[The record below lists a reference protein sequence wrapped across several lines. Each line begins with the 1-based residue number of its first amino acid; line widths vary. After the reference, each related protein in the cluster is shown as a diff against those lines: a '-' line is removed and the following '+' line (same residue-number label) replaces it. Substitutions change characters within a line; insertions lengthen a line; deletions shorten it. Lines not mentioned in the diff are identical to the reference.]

1 MYCFLPHLRPIVLLP
16 RFLYVRGYFVF
27 LVEWMT
33 QIPRKIEAKCDERQC
48 DTETHIQ
55 GELKH
60 DFILDLLRPDF
71 LHEVGELEEEEVQS
85 EIPE

>member
-1 MYCFLPHLRPIVLLP
+1 
-16 RFLYVRGYFVF
+16 
-27 LVEWMT
+27 MT
-33 QIPRKIEAKCDERQC
+33 QIPRKIEAKCDERQG